1 MEFWSIGI
9 VTLQPLHHSTTPSAI
24 KPRVPLVFAAGLGH
38 SAYVNTASQDLPHHL
53 GVLRERMLHPTDYEL
68 AVNYFLEEFAGDAK
82 FVQQSERDDAPHL
95 LAVLTHVASQAI
107 GRRVAFDDSKVF
119 LLGPHRFYHGNAAV
133 EGRVVLFFYF
143 QEADTGI
150 AALIPGVRG
159 AMEVA
164 RFRLTAGLP
173 DPRKN

>member
-1 MEFWSIGI
+1 MGI
-9 VTLQPLHHSTTPSAI
+9 LA
-24 KPRVPLVFAAGLGH
+24 R
-38 SAYVNTASQDLPHHL
+38 VNTASQNLPHHL

-68 AVNYFLEEFAGDAK
+68 AVNYFLEEFAGDVK
-82 FVQQSERDDAPHL
+82 FVQQSEPDDAPHL
-95 LAVLTHVASQAI
+95 LAVLARVAGQAI
-107 GRRVAFDDSKVF
+107 GRRVAFAGSKVF
-119 LLGPHRFYHGNAAV
+119 LLGPHRFYHGNATV
-133 EGRVVLFFYF
+133 EERVVLFFYF

-150 AALIPGVRG
+150 AALIPGVHG